1 MNQKNFSID
10 KIKLIY
16 EFNPDSPLFAR
27 VAASIIEEGNIS
39 DAVKIIEKG
48 LEKYPRYPSAYFI
61 LAIAKA
67 YNGNETEAL
76 ELVNRGNS
84 FINSD
89 ETKEFYTTKIKK
101 IVEERNSLK
110 EVKKKAIW
118 QESKVNIDNSIEEQ
132 LDILA
137 EQLSKARISYVPDD
151 NSQAELE
158 MPEYTGKKIV
168 SETLAKIYESQKNFK
183 EAILIYKELMKLY
196 PEKSEHYKT
205 KIKEISEII
214 DTGLA

>member
-27 VAASIIEEGNIS
+27 VAASIIEEGNIA

-48 LEKYPRYPSAYFI
+48 LDKFPRYPSAYFI

-89 ETKEFYTTKIKK
+89 ETKEFYSTKIKK

-118 QESKVNIDNSIEEQ
+118 HESKVDIDNSIEEQ

-151 NSQAELE
+151 NLQTELE
-158 MPEYTGKKIV
+158 VPEYTGKKIV
-168 SETLAKIYESQKNFK
+168 SETLARIYESQKNFK

-196 PEKSEHYKT
+196 PEKSEYYKT

>member
-1 MNQKNFSID
+1 VNQKNFSID

>member
-168 SETLAKIYESQKNFK
+168 SETLAQIYESQKNFK